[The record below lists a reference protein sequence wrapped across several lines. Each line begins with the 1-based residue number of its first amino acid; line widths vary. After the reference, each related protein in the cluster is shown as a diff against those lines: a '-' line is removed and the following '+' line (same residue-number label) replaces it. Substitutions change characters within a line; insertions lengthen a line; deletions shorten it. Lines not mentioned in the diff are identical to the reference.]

1 MLSCRQL
8 TSMASDYLDG
18 ALPRRTRLGV
28 RFHLLMCWMCR
39 RYLRQLELT
48 TKVLRGLA
56 GGDEPVETPA
66 SVRDVFRG
74 WKAERDRSGPKAP

>member
-1 MLSCRQL
+1 MLNCREV
-8 TSMASDYLDG
+8 TSLASDYLDG
-18 ALPRRTRLGV
+18 ALPRPTRLGI

-56 GGDEPVETPA
+56 GRDEPVEPSA
-66 SVRDVFRG
+66 PVRDVFRA
-74 WKAERDRSGPKAP
+74 WKAERDRSGPKAS